1 MPNLSNQDV
10 QLAQG
15 MFISS
20 STQQHPLGT
29 RGCDAAGHV
38 HRYVKAGAADLVA
51 GLTVQSSV
59 TIAGHF
65 LQQANTTGNLTAGSP
80 SIKVTCAS
88 TAAVGFY
95 NEGYMLFATGLGQG
109 MRLMIDRH
117 AAVSTG
123 ATGEFF
129 FYPDDPLTVAI
140 STGTTKVSLF
150 ANKYAGVITTPATT
164 ATGAIVGVA
173 TYIITAAQ
181 FGWVQTWGPCG
192 CVGDDTTALGGLVWG
207 PAGTTGRVVGADATG
222 ATTLLAKQMIGF
234 LMQTNVQ
241 AQVVMV
247 DLRISP

>member
-15 MFISS
+15 MFVSNAN
-20 STQQHPLGT
+20 QQHPLGT

-38 HRYVKAGAADLVA
+38 HRYCKAGVADLVA
-51 GLTVQSSV
+51 GLTVQSSAP
-59 TIAGHF
+59 IAGHL

-88 TAAVGFY
+88 SAAVGFY
-95 NEGYMLFATGLGQG
+95 SEGYMLFATGLGQG
-109 MRLMIDRH
+109 MRLMIDKH

-150 ANKYAGVITTPATT
+150 ANKYANVITTPATT
-164 ATGAIVGVA
+164 ATGTIVGVA
-173 TYIITAAQ
+173 TYIITAGQ
-181 FGWVQTWGPCG
+181 FGWIQTWGPCG
-192 CVGDDTTALGGLVWG
+192 VVGDDTTALGGLVWG
-207 PAGTTGRVVGADATG
+207 PAGTTGRAVGADATG
-222 ATTLLAKQMIGF
+222 AATLLAKQIIGV
-234 LMQTNVQ
+234 LMQANVA
-241 AQVVMV
+241 AQVMLV
-247 DLRISP
+247 DLKISP